1 MSFNLHAKFTY
12 KKMPLI
18 LTVEMSPKWVK
29 KKKKHPRTW
38 VYQLSLFYKPIKK
51 NLKKLKREREME
63 TCKFARV
70 GV

>member
-18 LTVEMSPKWVK
+18 LTVEMSLKCVK
-29 KKKKHPRTW
+29 KKKKKPRAW
-38 VYQLSLFYKPIKK
+38 VPQLSLLYKPIKK
-51 NLKKLKREREME
+51 KKREME
-63 TCKFARV
+63 MHKFVRA